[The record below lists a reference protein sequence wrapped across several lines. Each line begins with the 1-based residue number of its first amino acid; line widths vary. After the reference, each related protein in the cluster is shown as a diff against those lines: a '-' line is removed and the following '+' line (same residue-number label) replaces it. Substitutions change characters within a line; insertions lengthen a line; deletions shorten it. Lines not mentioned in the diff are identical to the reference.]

1 MKNEITE
8 LAARLKNINL
18 LPDRDTEKEKEGE
31 RGRVCVCEREM
42 MVKGRKKQL

>member
-18 LPDRDTEKEKEGE
+18 LPDRDTEKEKEGREGE
-31 RGRVCVCEREM
+31 RECVCERE
-42 MVKGRKKQL
+42 R